1 LTKSDLV
8 ATIQR
13 RVGLTRTRSSEVVEQ
28 ILELMKESLE
38 RGENIKMRGLGT
50 FAVRQNKPRKGRDPQ
65 TGEEIVL
72 PARRA
77 VTFKIGPLLKQR
89 LNGDR

>member
-65 TGEEIVL
+65 TGEEILL
-72 PARRA
+72 PACRA

>member
-65 TGEEIVL
+65 TGEEILL